1 MGNKKLMIN
10 LVEFLNTISGE
21 TRLRILVLLFS
32 RELCVCD
39 LSSIMEESQP
49 NISRCLA
56 MLRNEGF
63 IKNIRHGKFIFYYIN
78 I

>member
-1 MGNKKLMIN
+1 MIN